1 MNNFSTEEQQH
12 GHNKQGCGRS
22 QQGAA
27 ERLIDAEIQ
36 QLFRLTL
43 AELSK
48 VFSNTVE
55 HNNGIVQR
63 IPDYRQQSC
72 DDR

>member
-22 QQGAA
+22 QQVAA

-36 QLFRLTL
+36 QIFRLTL

-48 VFSNTVE
+48 VFPNTVE
-55 HNNGIVQR
+55 HNNGVVQR
-63 IPDYRQQSC
+63 IPDDRQQSC